1 MKVLKLVPG
10 LCFFLS
16 LICAAQRTD
25 IQIDNT
31 IQNHGFYTITGKIT
45 DKSTANPLSYIN
57 VYIPS
62 MAKGAVSDI
71 NGIYSIFNLKPGT
84 YEIKYSFIGY
94 KDETRYIQLTSN
106 TELNVSMEQS
116 FIELENVTITPG
128 NYNIAATEPTLNKLS
143 SKEILLSPNFAKDI
157 SRTLKVIPGF
167 ANNDISAK
175 PRIRGGDWDET
186 ATYIDNFEIY
196 EPYHFEETDGL
207 ASIFNTDYAKE
218 IKIST
223 GGFPARYT
231 DKMSGIIE
239 VKTPD
244 YVTKNQ
250 ISTSIDFLNAS
261 IYGKLRIN
269 NKISVLFGA
278 RRGYLDLIMKSADTK
293 TKISPVYYD
302 IWCKV
307 NYQLS
312 PTNIFSL
319 NLLKAKNDFNLKTG
333 QDLRQYTNFHN
344 IKNNTFSWINWKW
357 LPGDNYYALTTFGIQ
372 DLYANSDNHFIQSLT
387 PVNSDNRSGQIFVLT
402 QNHLWNISTK
412 HSLEFGFEMKRFQSH
427 YLFNE
432 IRYDLYNSTPENIL
446 IDSINVDSH
455 IKGFT
460 FDAFIQD
467 TWSITKKISILPG
480 IRISKQSYSHS
491 VYVAPRLAAKVEIV
505 KNLNLRIAYGIY
517 YQPDDFEK
525 LKSFEGQSSPLATSN
540 ECVHYTSGL
549 DFTINNTNF
558 KAEAYFKNYI
568 HLTDDYRYDV
578 YNRIPLL
585 IDKSFNTISGK
596 SKGIEFTVR
605 HKYGNDN
612 IISVSYVLA
621 KNTIRNALGEET
633 YRNFDRRHT
642 ITINCIQNLRRNWD
656 FSFLWMFHS
665 GEPYTPY
672 DIAFIGQN
680 DEDLKMFFY
689 NTKMKNSGRLPAF
702 NTLDF
707 RLSKTWNFKKT
718 QMNVYLNVV
727 NVFNTENTTGYIYSA
742 WQNLIG
748 KWFVAEYSG
757 SMNIPRFIS
766 PGLSFTF

>member
-1 MKVLKLVPG
+1 MKIFKLVAG
-10 LCFFLS
+10 LYFFLS
-16 LICAAQRTD
+16 LICAAQKNDRVENA
-25 IQIDNT
+25 IQKPY
-31 IQNHGFYTITGKIT
+31 FYSVTGKIT
-45 DKSTANPLSYIN
+45 DKSSGSPLSYIN
-57 VYIPS
+57 IYIPGL
-62 MAKGAVSDI
+62 ATGAVSDSI
-71 NGIYSIFNLKPGT
+71 GLYHIYHIKSGA

-94 KDETRYIQLTSN
+94 KDETKNILVTSD
-106 TELNVSMEQS
+106 TVLNVSMEQS

-128 NYNIAATEPTLNKLS
+128 NYNISATEPTLNKLS

-175 PRIRGGDWDET
+175 PRIRGGGWDET

-207 ASIFNTDYAKE
+207 AGIFNTENAKE

-223 GGFPARYT
+223 GGFPVKYT

-250 ISTSIDFLNAS
+250 INTSIDFLNAGL
-261 IYGKLRIN
+261 YGKLRIN
-269 NKISVLFGA
+269 DKTSVLFGV
-278 RRGYLDLIMKSADTK
+278 RRGYLDLIMKTADTK
-293 TKISPVYYD
+293 SKISPMYYD
-302 IWCKV
+302 IWSKV
-307 NYQLS
+307 NYQLN
-312 PTNIFSL
+312 PANIFSF
-319 NLLKAKNDFNLKTG
+319 NLLKAKNDFKLKTSE
-333 QDLRQYTNFHN
+333 DLRQYTNFHN

-357 LPGDNYYALTTFGIQ
+357 LPGNNYYALTTLGIQ
-372 DLYANSDNHFIQSLT
+372 DLYANSINHFIQSLT
-387 PVNSDNRSGQIFVLT
+387 PVNSDKRTGQIFILT
-402 QNHLWNISTK
+402 QNHLWNISSK
-412 HSLEFGFEMKRFQSH
+412 HSLEFGFEIKRFKSH
-427 YLFNE
+427 YLFDE

-455 IKGFT
+455 INGFT
-460 FDAFIQD
+460 FDAFVQD
-467 TWSITKKISILPG
+467 TWTITKKISILPG
-480 IRISKQSYSHS
+480 IRISKQNYSH
-491 VYVAPRLAAKVEIV
+491 VVHVAPRLAAKAEIV

-525 LKSFEGQSSPLATSN
+525 LKSFEGQSTPIDLNN
-540 ECVHYTSGL
+540 ECIHYTSSL
-549 DFTINNTNF
+549 DYTADKTNF
-558 KAEAYFKNYI
+558 KAEAYFKNYT

-578 YNRIPLL
+578 YNRIPLI
-585 IDKSFNTISGK
+585 IDKGFNTISGK
-596 SKGIEFTVR
+596 SKGIEITVR

-612 IISVSYVLA
+612 ILSVSYALA
-621 KNTIRNALGEET
+621 KNTIRNAAGEET

-642 ITINCIQNLRRNWD
+642 VTLNCIQNLSRNWS

-672 DIAFIGQN
+672 NISFIGQT
-680 DEDLKMFFY
+680 DEDQKMFFY
-689 NTKMKNSGRLPAF
+689 DTKMKNSGRLPVF

-727 NVFNTENTTGYIYSA
+727 NFFNTENTTGYIYSA
-742 WQNLIG
+742 WQDSAG
-748 KWFVAEYSG
+748 KWVVAEYTS

-766 PGLSFTF
+766 PGLTFTF